1 MKNTFKYIAAFVAF
15 SAAAL
20 VSGLTASAQNLK
32 DGTYLEENGIAYA
45 KSATLESGTTNKYLI
60 DLKTFVTGEV
70 TQTFEVHPADIV
82 LVLDVS
88 GSMDENI
95 NEYVYTARTHQ
106 NITGGSNW
114 YGSTTKDISPTSYV
128 KYNDEYYQV
137 YIGRGGTSGGT
148 RNYFI
153 YFTVNG
159 VRHYINTSGSIVTE
173 EPTNV
178 TSNSTNLWPSSV
190 TLYTRTTQSG
200 GTKMAAL
207 KTAVKAFI
215 DQIAHNDLYEDDTN
229 DKPRKDED
237 GNPAPLRNQIS
248 IVKFGLPA
256 YNGTTSWPT
265 NETQQENLL
274 KAGNHFAEYTFRQGD
289 QNVSNIQNY
298 GTTYIASGSNRTANV
313 TEVLKEFTTTSTTT
327 NVDALKE
334 AVDGLVSAGTTA
346 ADYGMKLAYELVNR
360 LGEDRSDSRKTI
372 VFFTDGEPN
381 HGTGFNTTTAT
392 SAISN
397 SRSLK
402 AITYTETYEED
413 GQQLTRTVHP
423 SVFSV
428 GLFSNTPEAGSNLEN
443 YMNYVSSNYPNA
455 TAYNNGGTKESSDYY
470 MDASGGSAD
479 DLKKI
484 FTAIAHSAGGT
495 GNASLS
501 GGTAVTVDVVSSSFT
516 APKNASDVTVLL
528 APCNGVATIDGK
540 QYLTFGTAKAPSEYG
555 FTGVTASTDP
565 ETNMVSTTGFDF
577 SENWCGPDP
586 TSSTGYHG
594 YAQILRFVITVNED
608 AVGGPQVETN
618 DEESGIY
625 LDGSDEPLVKF
636 NRPNVKIPVQI
647 WIQKAGLQGEDSAVF
662 TLARAPFAEN
672 FDPKTAT
679 WESITKIVIGPDDLD
694 PATGLYIKKQV
705 GLDPDYFYRI
715 KEDAWAFGYQYQ
727 YGGTLYTV
735 GDEVVNPFTFE
746 NTPKNKKFDEAQAR
760 NIFNEKPAEQSK

>member
-1 MKNTFKYIAAFVAF
+1 MNNTFKYIAALVAF

-20 VSGLTASAQNLK
+20 MSGLTTNAQNLK
-32 DGTYLEENGIAYA
+32 AGTYLEENGIAYA
-45 KSATLESGTTNKYLI
+45 KSATLLEGTANQYTI
-60 DLKTFVTGEV
+60 DLKTFVTGKI
-70 TQTFEVHPADIV
+70 TQTYEVHPADIV

-88 GSMDENI
+88 GSMSE
-95 NEYVYTARTHQ
+95 
-106 NITGGSNW
+106 NITGYNYNAANHTTISAGNNGWGYNNTKTTNYW
-114 YGSTTKDISPTSYV
+114 Y
-128 KYNDEYYQV
+128 KYEDAYYAV
-137 YIGRGGTSGGT
+137 SIGRGGTYGN
-148 RNYFI
+148 RHYFLF
-153 YFTVNG
+153 FTVNG
-159 VRHYINTSGSIVTE
+159 TRLYINDSGQVVTNEPSNHTSA
-173 EPTNV
+173 
-178 TSNSTNLWPSSV
+178 NSDLWNSSV
-190 TLYTRTTQSG
+190 TLYTRTTTTTS
-200 GTKMAAL
+200 KMDAL

-229 DKPRKDED
+229 SKPREEAL
-237 GNPAPLRNQIS
+237 GNRIS

-256 YNGTTSWPT
+256 YNGRTDWPT
-265 NETQQENLL
+265 DEADQLALL
-274 KAGNHFAEYTFRQGD
+274 TAGDHYANYTYSGGTISNIRDYGTYSNGKA
-289 QNVSNIQNY
+289 NVSEVVATFTPTAQ
-298 GTTYIASGSNRTANV
+298 GSDV
-313 TEVLKEFTTTSTTT
+313 T
-327 NVDALKE
+327 ALKRT
-334 AVDGLVSAGTTA
+334 VDGLRAAGSTA
-346 ADYGMKLAYELVNR
+346 ADYGMKLAYELVKR
-360 LGEDRSDSRKTI
+360 IGDDRSDSRKTI

-381 HGTGFNTTTAT
+381 HSTGFVT
-392 SAISN
+392 SVANAALSN
-397 SRSLK
+397 SHSLK
-402 AITYTETYEED
+402 EITYTETYIED
-413 GQQLTRTVHP
+413 EQEKTRTVHP

-428 GLFSNTPEAGSNLEN
+428 GVFDDTPTTGGNLDN
-443 YMNYVSSNYPNA
+443 YMNYISSNYPDASAMNSA
-455 TAYNNGGTKESSDYY
+455 GTKDADTFY

-479 DLKKI
+479 DLKEI
-484 FTAIAHSAGGT
+484 FEAIAHNAGGT
-495 GNASLS
+495 GNAQLS
-501 GGTAVTVDVVSSSFT
+501 GGSSVVVDVVSSSFT

-528 APCNGVATIDGK
+528 APCNGVQTIDGK
-540 QYLTFGTAKAPSEYG
+540 EYLTFGDAKAPTEYG
-555 FTGVTASTDP
+555 FSGVSADTDP
-565 ETNMVSTTGFDF
+565 ETNMVSSTGFDF

-586 TSSTGYHG
+586 TSPTGYHG
-594 YAQILRFVITVNED
+594 YAQILRFVVTVNED

-735 GDEVVNPFTFE
+735 GDEVVNPFKFE